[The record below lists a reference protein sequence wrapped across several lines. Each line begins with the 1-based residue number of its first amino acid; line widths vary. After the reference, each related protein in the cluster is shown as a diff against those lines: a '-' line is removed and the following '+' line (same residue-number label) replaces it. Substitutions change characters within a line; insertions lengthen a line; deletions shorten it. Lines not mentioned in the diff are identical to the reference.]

1 MGKTKAHQKYRLTD
15 GSIVPSVTTIIQE
28 LGWNKNAL
36 IAWARREALAGN
48 DPNKVRDK
56 AADIGTIVHYLIEC
70 HFKGIEPDLS
80 EYAPADVDKAENC
93 FLNYLEWE
101 KNHVQEVWYSEL
113 QLVSE
118 TYRYGGT
125 IDFVGLI
132 DGVPSLLDFKSS
144 SGVWPEYKIQ
154 VAAYQNLYFE
164 HSGFV
169 KSKLQ
174 GHLLQLDKNGDGF
187 HHVVLGY
194 QDKELKPA
202 WEVFLHCLE
211 IYKLKKMVC

>member
-1 MGKTKAHQKYRLTD
+1 MAKTKAHQKYRLVD
-15 GSIVPSVTTIIQE
+15 GTIVPSVTTIIQE

-36 IAWARREALAGN
+36 VAWARREALAGN
-48 DPNKVRDK
+48 DPNKVRDQ
-56 AADIGTIVHYLIEC
+56 AADVGSLVHALIEA
-70 HFKGIEPDLS
+70 HFKGTEVDLS
-80 EYAPADVDKAENC
+80 KYSEQNINKAKTCFSNFLKWKEN
-93 FLNYLEWE
+93 
-101 KNHVQEVWYSEL
+101 HIQEVWYSEL

-132 DGVPSLLDFKSS
+132 DGVPSLMDFKSS

-154 VAAYQNLYFE
+154 VAAYQNLFSE
-164 HSGFV
+164 NFAPAR
-169 KSKLQ
+169 LQ

>member
-1 MGKTKAHQKYRLTD
+1 MAKTKAHQKYRLVD
-15 GSIVPSVTTIIQE
+15 GTIVPSVTTIIQE

-36 IAWARREALAGN
+36 VAWARREALAGN
-48 DPNKVRDK
+48 DPNKVRDQ
-56 AADIGTIVHYLIEC
+56 AADVGSLVHALIEA
-70 HFKGIEPDLS
+70 HFKGTEVDLS
-80 EYAPADVDKAENC
+80 EYSEQNINKAKTCFSSFLKWKEN
-93 FLNYLEWE
+93 
-101 KNHVQEVWYSEL
+101 HIQEVWYSEL

-132 DGVPSLLDFKSS
+132 DGVPSLMDFKSS

-154 VAAYQNLYFE
+154 VAAYQNLFSE
-164 HSGFV
+164 NFAPAR
-169 KSKLQ
+169 LQ

>member
-1 MGKTKAHQKYRLTD
+1 MAKTKAHQKYRLVD
-15 GSIVPSVTTIIQE
+15 GTIVPSVTTIIQE

-36 IAWARREALAGN
+36 VAWARREALAGN
-48 DPNKVRDK
+48 DPNKVRDQ
-56 AADIGTIVHYLIEC
+56 AADVGSLVHALIEA
-70 HFKGIEPDLS
+70 HFKGTEVDLS
-80 EYAPADVDKAENC
+80 EYSEQNINKAKTCFSNFLKWKEN
-93 FLNYLEWE
+93 
-101 KNHVQEVWYSEL
+101 HIQEVWYSEL

-164 HSGFV
+164 YSGCGRT
-169 KSKLQ
+169 KLQ

-194 QDKELKPA
+194 QDKELRPA

-211 IYKLKKMVC
+211 IYRLKKMVC